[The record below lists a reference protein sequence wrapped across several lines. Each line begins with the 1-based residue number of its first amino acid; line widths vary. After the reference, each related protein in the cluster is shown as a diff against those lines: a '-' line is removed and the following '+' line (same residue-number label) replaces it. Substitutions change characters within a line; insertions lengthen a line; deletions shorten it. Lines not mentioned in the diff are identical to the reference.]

1 MDGLKKG
8 QEDKFVHHRAHAK
21 EVLLEKLGQN
31 AECRKLTAVLY
42 NKTIYRHNAFHRSHD
57 LLGSCLFE
65 KTSPLYWAIKLCF
78 KLRRKVWV
86 REIWRV
92 VLLHKVNNA
101 RQSPLLPV
109 IPKPLRGK
117 AWNRENSPV
126 YEDSEFCI
134 VVPIR
139 QGSGI
144 KRFPIRVISN
154 CQRHICQQMNHENDP
169 KNLAKF

>member
-1 MDGLKKG
+1 MQKVDGSLI
-8 QEDKFVHHRAHAK
+8 QQDYICIMLF
-21 EVLLEKLGQN
+21 
-31 AECRKLTAVLY
+31 T
-42 NKTIYRHNAFHRSHD
+42 SHMTD

-65 KTSPLYWAIKLCF
+65 KTSPLYWAVKLCF
-78 KLRRKVWV
+78 KLRRKVWIC
-86 REIWRV
+86 EIWRV
-92 VLLHKVNNA
+92 ILLHEVNNA

-109 IPKPLRGK
+109 IPKPLGGK
-117 AWNRENSPV
+117 TWNRENSPV

-134 VVPIR
+134 VIPIR

-154 CQRHICQQMNHENDP
+154 CQRHICQQLNHENDP